1 MRHIV
6 SQPGAGEAVDVGDVD
21 TRGAL
26 LTGPGMPPPT
36 ITRHS
41 MAPYAAMGGRFP
53 TTRWSVVL
61 GAAQGSDG
69 PRRAL
74 HELCAAYWRPLH
86 AFVRRDGM
94 SAEDAEDVVQGFLT
108 SLLSGNAMAGVD
120 RERGRFRSY
129 LLGALRHFLANE
141 RARAATQRRG
151 GGRAPLPVTID
162 HEQVMLEVPTDRT
175 PEEAYAYAW
184 AMEILRRTRE
194 RLGERYAEEDRSA
207 LFEALSPFLLDG
219 DTPRYREVAARLSM
233 TEAHARVAVHRLR
246 TAFGA
251 ALRAEVADTVVSDAD
266 IDDELRAVID
276 AIRR

>member
-1 MRHIV
+1 
-6 SQPGAGEAVDVGDVD
+6 
-21 TRGAL
+21 
-26 LTGPGMPPPT
+26 
-36 ITRHS
+36 
-41 MAPYAAMGGRFP
+41 MGGHFP

-61 GAAQGSDG
+61 GAAEGSEG

-94 SAEDAEDVVQGFLT
+94 SAEDAEDVVQGFLA

-141 RARAATQRRG
+141 RARASTLRRG
-151 GGRAPLPVTID
+151 GGAALLPLTID
-162 HEQVMLEVPTDRT
+162 RDDATLEIPDDRT
-175 PEEAYAYAW
+175 PEGAYAYVW
-184 AMEILRRTRE
+184 AMEILRLTRK
-194 RLGERYAEEDRSA
+194 RLEERYAEEGRSA
-207 LFEALSPFLLDG
+207 LFEALAPFLLDG

-233 TEAHARVAVHRLR
+233 TEAHTRVAVHRLR
-246 TAFGA
+246 TAFGV
-251 ALRAEVADTVVSDAD
+251 ALRAEVADTVASDAE

-276 AIRR
+276 AIRS